1 VALARASGDQWVASL
16 ELPPG
21 SHTYKFIVDG
31 EWLHDPSRPSRED
44 EKGNVNNVI
53 LVGEHGVIK
62 PEEEPEHQ
70 GCSCRHDQEEEEEEE
85 SSEEES
91 EEEEEEEEAKKE
103 ASTSKKPYCVGK
115 KVADEAPVSNFVDVA
130 VGAPGR
136 GQWVKE
142 ALGASEEEAADIR
155 ERILEEQVEE
165 WQVTAGRVARL
176 HKEVRALQQKLGTA
190 WYKEVAEVEA
200 ERRGEER
207 QEGRRPGA

>member
-1 VALARASGDQWVASL
+1 VPLARASGSQWATTL

-21 SHTYKFIVDG
+21 SHSYKFIVDG
-31 EWLHDPSRPSRED
+31 EWLHDPSRPSQKD

-53 LVGEHGVIK
+53 LVGEHGVIR
-62 PEEEPEHQ
+62 PEEGEEQQ
-70 GCSCRHDQEEEEEEE
+70 GCTCRHDQEEEEESSDEE
-85 SSEEES
+85 SEEG
-91 EEEEEEEEAKKE
+91 EEEEEEE
-103 ASTSKKPYCVGK
+103 STDKKPYCVGK
-115 KVADEAPVSNFVDVA
+115 KVADEAPVANFVDVA

-142 ALGASEEEAADIR
+142 ALGASEEEASDIR
-155 ERILEEQVEE
+155 ERILEEQVEQ
-165 WQVTAGRVARL
+165 WQLTAGRVARL